1 MLLFEELSLVLSL
14 ILAVIP
20 VLTAARARRLT
31 VTAAWL
37 AALASAATL
46 VAVAIRGKA
55 TVGFGGPPW
64 TSWVGFDASALTAS
78 VETLILGVGA
88 LVQSFSVRYL
98 QTDPLAS
105 LFASRAAAVIALMA
119 AVATADS
126 LFGLVLAWVGAGM
139 AFVSV
144 LGYRRDL
151 PGTRS
156 CARSAWRS
164 FAVGDACL
172 VAALVIAAVVV
183 GPVHLGSARALGT
196 DLRRLGAWDDAV
208 SALVAVAALSRCA
221 QGVFH
226 RWLSLSVSAPT
237 PACVLL
243 HAGVVN
249 GGGLLLL
256 RLDPLGTWKPAM
268 ATLLVIAGLT
278 SVWSGAVMSSQ
289 ADVKGSLASSTRA
302 QMGFMLAECAVGAYP
317 AAVVHLI
324 GHAMYKGHQFMA
336 SGSTV
341 SKPGQLHLTS
351 AQSRPRRRLLAAAVG
366 LAAAGAS
373 TPGVHSGDGWVIVF
387 FAATSAVAIS
397 LSWASHFPAS
407 LRSQW
412 RWPLGLVVASG
423 LYGAT
428 ADLVGRF
435 AGRDLTFGGALSPW
449 WLLVFAAAAWTF
461 PRLVHS
467 GRLPML
473 GVGTLVE
480 AAPAV
485 LS

>member
-1 MLLFEELSLVLSL
+1 MLSFEKLSLLLSLVLAVL
-14 ILAVIP
+14 PALLAS
-20 VLTAARARRLT
+20 RARRLS
-31 VTAAWL
+31 VAAAWL
-37 AALASAATL
+37 AALASATTV
-46 VAVAIRGKA
+46 VAVAIGGTV
-55 TVGFGGPPW
+55 TVGLGSNAW
-64 TSWVGFDASALTAS
+64 TSWVGFDASSLTAS

-98 QTDPLAS
+98 QSDPLSAR
-105 LFASRAAAVIALMA
+105 FASRAASVIALMA
-119 AVATADS
+119 AVATSDS
-126 LFGLVLAWVGAGM
+126 LFGLGLAWVGAGI

-144 LGYRRDL
+144 VGYRRDL

-156 CARSAWRS
+156 CARSARRS
-164 FAVGDACL
+164 FSVGDVCL
-172 VAALVIAAVVV
+172 LSAFVIATAVL
-183 GPVHLGSARALGT
+183 GPIHLGSAPALRT
-196 DLRRLGAWDDAV
+196 DLRRLGTWDDLI

-221 QGVFH
+221 QGLFH
-226 RWLSLSVSAPT
+226 KWLSLSVSAPT

-268 ATLLVIAGLT
+268 AGLLIIAGLT
-278 SVWSGAVMSSQ
+278 SVWSGAVMSTQ
-289 ADVKGSLASSTRA
+289 ADIKGSLASSTRA

-317 AAVVHLI
+317 AAIVHLI
-324 GHAMYKGHQFMA
+324 GHAMYKGYQFMA

-341 SKPGQLHLTS
+341 SRPGQLYPQNGQARTRH
-351 AQSRPRRRLLAAAVG
+351 RLIAGAVG
-366 LAAAGAS
+366 LAAAGAA

-397 LSWASHFPAS
+397 LAWTSHFPAT

-412 RWPLGLVVASG
+412 RWPLGLVAASG

-435 AGRDLTFGGALSPW
+435 AGRDLVLGGALSPW
-449 WLLVFAAAAWTF
+449 WLLVFAAVAWAV
-461 PRLVHS
+461 PRVIHS
-467 GRLPML
+467 GKFSAL
-473 GVGTLVE
+473 GVGLIVE

-485 LS
+485 LP

>member
-1 MLLFEELSLVLSL
+1 MLLFEKLSLVLSL
-14 ILAVIP
+14 ILAVVP
-20 VLTAARARRLT
+20 VFTAARSRRLS

-37 AALASAATL
+37 AALASAATV
-46 VAVAIRGKA
+46 VAVAVRGNA
-55 TVGFGGPPW
+55 TVGLGGPPW
-64 TSWVGFDASALTAS
+64 TSWVGLDASALTVS

-105 LFASRAAAVIALMA
+105 LFAFRAAAVIALMA

-126 LFGLVLAWVGAGM
+126 LVGLVVAWVGAGM

-156 CARSAWRS
+156 CARSARRS

-183 GPVHLGSARALGT
+183 GPVHLGSAPALRT
-196 DLRRLGAWDDAV
+196 ESHRLGAWDDVV

-221 QGVFH
+221 QGLFH

-256 RLDPLGTWKPAM
+256 RLEPLGTWKPAM
-268 ATLLVIAGLT
+268 AALLVIAGLT
-278 SVWSGAVMSSQ
+278 SVWSGTVMSSQ

-336 SGSTV
+336 SGSAV
-341 SKPGQLHLTS
+341 PKPGQLIPS
-351 AQSRPRRRLLAAAVG
+351 SSQVRSRDRLIAAAVG
-366 LAAAGAS
+366 LAAAGAA
-373 TPGVHSGDGWVIVF
+373 TPGVHSADGWVIVF
-387 FAATSAVAIS
+387 FAAASAVAVS
-397 LSWASHFPAS
+397 LSWASHFPAA
-407 LRSQW
+407 LRTQW
-412 RWPLGLVVASG
+412 RWPLALVLASS

-428 ADLVGRF
+428 AGLVGRF
-435 AGRDLTFGGALSPW
+435 VGRDLASGDALSAW

-461 PRLVHS
+461 PRLVRS
-467 GRLPML
+467 GRFPALSI
-473 GVGTLVE
+473 GTLVE
-480 AAPAV
+480 SAPAV
-485 LS
+485 TP